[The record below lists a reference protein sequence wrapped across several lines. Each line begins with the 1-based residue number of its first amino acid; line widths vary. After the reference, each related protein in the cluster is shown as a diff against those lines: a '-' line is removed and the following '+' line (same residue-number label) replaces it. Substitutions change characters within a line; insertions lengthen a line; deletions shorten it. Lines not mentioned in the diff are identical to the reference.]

1 MNFGS
6 AVVVVVWLAAAAV
19 SGQQPAERWWSHV
32 TFLANDSMKG
42 RDTGSP
48 EHQIVKRWRTER
60 YHAPSDDLNQPID
73 RKSAE
78 DFGKVYLAVVAE
90 VANRP
95 TRPQW
100 NQDSFFK
107 RFAQ

>member
-1 MNFGS
+1 
-6 AVVVVVWLAAAAV
+6 
-19 SGQQPAERWWSHV
+19 
-32 TFLANDSMKG
+32 
-42 RDTGSP
+42 
-48 EHQIVKRWRTER
+48 
-60 YHAPSDDLNQPID
+60 
-73 RKSAE
+73 
-78 DFGKVYLAVVAE
+78 VYLAVVAE